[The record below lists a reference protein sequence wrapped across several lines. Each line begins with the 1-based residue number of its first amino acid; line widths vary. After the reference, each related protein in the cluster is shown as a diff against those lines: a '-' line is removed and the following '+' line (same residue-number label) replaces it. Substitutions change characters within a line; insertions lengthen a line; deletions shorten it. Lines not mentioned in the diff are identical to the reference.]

1 MKYSVIGIVGLLTT
15 FVQAANAVREDS
27 LAVNLNEV
35 VVTRGLREQQF
46 VHTLPVSSTVLSGR
60 QLIDLDATDLQSMS
74 LFVPNLYAPEYGSKI
89 TSALYM
95 RGVGTRMNT
104 SAVGYYVDNVP
115 FLDKSAFDQEW
126 LDVDYVE
133 VLRGPQATLYGR
145 NSMGG
150 LIHVHTRS
158 PFAPER
164 TMLEVSMGTY
174 DLMRLR
180 FLANRTVTDWLA
192 FSASFIHAQQEG
204 FVTNRHTGKS
214 SGSEQSTG
222 LQTRWSAK
230 LSPRWNADLRV
241 AFEVSDQQGYP
252 YAPVKKDTFEVR
264 YDGPSDYERRVLSTS
279 LRIGSTGGR
288 TQVASVTGYQ
298 RLEDALWLDQDFSP
312 ASIFTMEQRQEM
324 HALTQEFVLK
334 SEVNRIWNMSNG
346 LFAAHKLLK
355 TSSPV
360 VFDSAGVVML
370 ERNIQQGIPSTI
382 NTTVDITDPRFLNAS
397 DFEEDVNSIALY
409 HQSKVDFPF
418 LPGLSATAGMRVEW
432 EHVALGYRSS
442 AGYNYVYQ
450 MAYGPMSLTDQREI
464 EALLDGSASQFN
476 VHWAPKLSLQY
487 EWDTQHRVY
496 ASISKGYQSG
506 GYNVQLF
513 SDLIQSELQAEMQ
526 DDMKSSISTKL
537 AEAGAPAS
545 IIPRVVGSIP
555 DGVHVEDVNKHIAY
569 KPEYSWN
576 YEVGVHL
583 EPVSGKLSMDAAV
596 FYIQTKDRQI
606 ARFSPNGFG
615 RMMSNASGSFSR
627 GFEVSIQARPM
638 TGMHL
643 QAGYG
648 YTDARFSDY
657 TDSVRSIN
665 GYDAVHY
672 KGKKVPMVPAHS
684 VNVGLSHTFR
694 LNSPVLDG
702 LTLAAQYAGTG
713 PLYWTEANDVK
724 QNFYGV
730 VNGRVSL
737 IKERVRLDVWAKN
750 VLDARYRTFYFES
763 MGTPLAQQSAP
774 RQVGLTLSFVW

>member
-1 MKYSVIGIVGLLTT
+1 MKYIIVGIAGLLTT
-15 FVQAANAVREDS
+15 LVQAANTVREDS
-27 LAVNLNEV
+27 LAVNLNEI

-46 VHTLPVSSTVLSGR
+46 VHKLPVSSTILSGR
-60 QLIDLDATDLQSMS
+60 QLIDLDATDMQSMS

-104 SAVGYYVDNVP
+104 SAVGYFVDNVP
-115 FLDKSAFDQEW
+115 FLDKSAFNQEW

-180 FLANRTVTDWLA
+180 FQANRQVYDWLA
-192 FSASFIHAQQEG
+192 FSASLMHSQQEG
-204 FVTNRHTGKS
+204 FETNMHTGMA

-230 LSPRWNADLRV
+230 VNPNWNADLRV

-288 TQVASVTGYQ
+288 TQFASVTGYQ
-298 RLEDALWLDQDFSP
+298 RLEDDLWLDQDFSP
-312 ASIFTMEQRQEM
+312 ASIFTMQQQQKI
-324 HALTQEFVLK
+324 HALTQEFVLN
-334 SEVNRIWNMSNG
+334 SEVNRIWKMSNG

-397 DFEEDVNSIALY
+397 DFDEDVNSIALY
-409 HQSKVDFPF
+409 HQSKVDFPC

-432 EHVALGYRSS
+432 ERVGLDYRSS

-450 MAYGPMSLTDQREI
+450 MAYGSMSLTDQREI
-464 EALLDGSASQFN
+464 EALLDGSASQSN
-476 VHWAPKLSLQY
+476 VHWAPKFSLQY
-487 EWDTQHRVY
+487 EWNAMHRVY
-496 ASISKGYQSG
+496 ASVSKGYQSG

-513 SDLIQSELQAEMQ
+513 SDLIQSELQAVMQ
-526 DDMKSSISTKL
+526 DDMKTSLSIKL

-545 IIPRVVGSIP
+545 LIPRIVGSIP
-555 DGVHVEDVNKHIAY
+555 DGVHVVDVNEHIAY

-576 YEVGVHL
+576 YEVGAHL
-583 EPVSGKLSMDAAV
+583 EPVSGKLSMDVAV

-615 RMMSNASGSFSR
+615 RMMSNVSGSYSQ
-627 GFEVSIQARPM
+627 GFEFSLQARPI
-638 TGMHL
+638 TGMHI

-657 TDSVRSIN
+657 TDSVRTIN
-665 GYDAVHY
+665 GYEAVNY

-684 VNVGLSHTFR
+684 VNVCLSHTFR

-702 LTLAAQYAGTG
+702 LTFAAQYAGTG
-713 PLYWTEANDVK
+713 PLYWTEANEVK
-724 QNFYGV
+724 QDFYGV

-737 IKERVRLDVWAKN
+737 IKEKMKLDVWTKN
-750 VLDARYRTFYFES
+750 LLDARYKTFYFES